1 MNFKNRFVI
10 FKLLK
15 NLSKKLVLLFSI
27 TFILLL
33 ISSYLESYVIGSAF
47 PLINSFLTSNE
58 TIDIDSSR
66 ILYFQK
72 LIFNFIASLII
83 ISITKYITINAIF
96 TLSKRVCADV
106 SKRCLKVFIGIN
118 DFLDISELSYKEQ
131 LNQCTQD
138 IDKLNIFLNA
148 YLSFMLSIFCS
159 VAIIL
164 SLFNISFKLSLISI
178 AFILSAY
185 FFTNILRKRRVEIEA
200 KKQFFSNQNLTEI
213 ASYGIQDKKEI
224 QTYEAQYLLLNEFE
238 IQANNKFLAIKKLGL
253 EAGAPRLII
262 EPIAYMTVLFPLV
275 YFAKNGDFLILR
287 EIMATT
293 STILFGLVR
302 LIPILQQLFAARV
315 RLNSAVPPVES
326 IISSLNQSKGLF
338 DFKNNNQQNIS
349 RELIKNII
357 FKKIT
362 TLDQKN
368 KRIFSAKS
376 FSLSQGESLVI
387 TGKSGTGKSSFLE
400 TICGLRKQSSGF
412 INIKTVSNDFEICLG
427 GLKRSWAKGLFA
439 YVPQRPYIFD
449 ETIEKNL
456 NYFNIDRN
464 DLFFR
469 RVLKLVFIEEIYKN
483 RYMGIKTKVN
493 MNSNSLS
500 GGEMQRIAIARAL
513 LSRRPILILDE
524 CTSALDSELAESII
538 KNILDLAKE
547 QKILVLC
554 VNHDPKLN
562 LFFDKNIRF

>member
-200 KKQFFSNQNLTEI
+200 K
-213 ASYGIQDKKEI
+213 
-224 QTYEAQYLLLNEFE
+224 
-238 IQANNKFLAIKKLGL
+238 
-253 EAGAPRLII
+253 
-262 EPIAYMTVLFPLV
+262 
-275 YFAKNGDFLILR
+275 
-287 EIMATT
+287 
-293 STILFGLVR
+293 
-302 LIPILQQLFAARV
+302 
-315 RLNSAVPPVES
+315 
-326 IISSLNQSKGLF
+326 
-338 DFKNNNQQNIS
+338 
-349 RELIKNII
+349 
-357 FKKIT
+357 
-362 TLDQKN
+362 
-368 KRIFSAKS
+368 
-376 FSLSQGESLVI
+376 VI
-387 TGKSGTGKSSFLE
+387 
-400 TICGLRKQSSGF
+400 
-412 INIKTVSNDFEICLG
+412 
-427 GLKRSWAKGLFA
+427 
-439 YVPQRPYIFD
+439 
-449 ETIEKNL
+449 
-456 NYFNIDRN
+456 
-464 DLFFR
+464 
-469 RVLKLVFIEEIYKN
+469 
-483 RYMGIKTKVN
+483 
-493 MNSNSLS
+493 
-500 GGEMQRIAIARAL
+500 
-513 LSRRPILILDE
+513 
-524 CTSALDSELAESII
+524 
-538 KNILDLAKE
+538 
-547 QKILVLC
+547 
-554 VNHDPKLN
+554 
-562 LFFDKNIRF
+562 